1 MLENNLVEFVQTD
14 LSQITSIHNRIMNSE
29 FDLIVNVA
37 ALTHIPTCTI
47 FPSFAYESN
56 TLSVLNILNILP
68 STTKLINFSTSS
80 TYAPE
85 EKEHSEE
92 KSKLYQLTFMDGQK
106 SIWRIYVMF
115 MQK

>member
-1 MLENNLVEFVQTD
+1 MVKSKRNVLIAGGMGFIGVAMVKRFSKSSNVTIVDRLDFGISEELSPMLENNLVEFVQTD

-56 TLSVLNILNILP
+56 TFISI
-68 STTKLINFSTSS
+68 K
-80 TYAPE
+80 
-85 EKEHSEE
+85 HS
-92 KSKLYQLTFMDGQK
+92 KYFTLYN
-106 SIWRIYVMF
+106 
-115 MQK
+115 